1 MSAREAFLMGVK
13 DASPTYPAVLSFGLV
28 AGVSTKAIGIA
39 NLQAILM
46 SIFMF
51 SGTAQLASLQLYSEG
66 ASLIII
72 YLTACLVNFRYIMYS
87 ATLVPYLKEM
97 SFAWRALLSF
107 LMVDQSFAFALNRF
121 QDTPTMPNK
130 GWYYLGIS
138 IPLFCIWSLTCIIG
152 ILLGARLPQSLSLD
166 FTLPLVFL
174 ALTAVTLKS
183 KSAVMAAFTGGITAA
198 LCASLPNG
206 IGLVI
211 AAIFGVTAGMISET
225 WFKRHE

>member
-97 SFAWRALLSF
+97 SFTWRALLSF

-121 QDTPTMPNK
+121 QDNPNMLSK

-138 IPLFCIWSLTCIIG
+138 IPLFVFWSTTCVIG
-152 ILLGARLPQSLSLD
+152 ILLGARLPQSLSLE

-183 KSAVMAAFTGGITAA
+183 KAAVVAAFTGGISAA
-198 LCASLPNG
+198 LFASLANG
-206 IGLVI
+206 LGLVI
-211 AAIFGVTAGMISET
+211 AAILGVTAGLISET